1 MDNLEERLNDMEER
15 LDKQQ
20 KWIDETDDFLSALF
34 PDTVVLF
41 NPSPTMLKKKDL
53 N

>member
-1 MDNLEERLNDMEER
+1 MDDFEKRLRVLEEKT
-15 LDKQQ
+15 DKQQ
-20 KWIDETDDFLSALF
+20 KWIDDTHEFLSALF

-41 NPSPTMLKKKDL
+41 NPSPTMLNKKDL

>member
-1 MDNLEERLNDMEER
+1 MDDIEKRLRDLEARADE
-15 LDKQQ
+15 QQ

-41 NPSPTMLKKKDL
+41 NPSPTMLSKKDL